1 MTGEDTLMG
10 GRVRLLQGQDGY
22 RAAIDPVL
30 LAASVPAT
38 HGQRVLELGAG
49 GGAAALCLGARIA
62 GVRITG
68 LELQPDLVDLARQSA
83 DLNGLGDRVTFMVG
97 DVLAPPVDLVAGSFD
112 HVMANPPYLSANS
125 GHPPPGAAK
134 AMANVEGAAV
144 LIDWIDCALAMVR
157 DKGRIT
163 LIHRADRIDEI
174 IAALHGKLGAIT
186 TVPLWPQP
194 GKAAKRVIVQG
205 RKGVASPSVIHPG
218 MVLHGVDGGYTK
230 AAEMVLKDGA
240 ALAF

>member
-1 MTGEDTLMG
+1 LTGEDTLMG

-38 HGQRVLELGAG
+38 EGQQVLELGAG
-49 GGAAALCLGARIA
+49 GGAAALCLGMRVA

-68 LELQPDLVDLARQSA
+68 IELQADLVDLARKSA
-83 DLNGLGDRVTFMVG
+83 DLNGLGDRVTFMVA
-97 DVLAPPVDLVAGSFD
+97 DVLAPPRGLVAGSFD
-112 HVMANPPYLSANS
+112 HVMANPPYLSAKS

-144 LIDWIDCALAMVR
+144 LVDWIDCALAMVR
-157 DKGRIT
+157 DKGRVT
-163 LIHRADRIDEI
+163 FIHRADRIDEI
-174 IAALHGKLGAIT
+174 LAALHGKLGAVT
-186 TVPLWPQP
+186 TLPLWPKS

-218 MVLHGVDGGYTK
+218 MVLHGADGGYTK

>member
-1 MTGEDTLMG
+1 LNGEDTLMG

-38 HGQRVLELGAG
+38 HRQQVLELGAG
-49 GGAAALCLGARIA
+49 GGAAALCLGMRVA

-68 LELQPDLVDLARQSA
+68 IELQADLVDLARQSA
-83 DLNGLGDRVTFMVG
+83 DLNGLGDRVIFRVG
-97 DVLAPPVDLVAGSFD
+97 DVLAPPRDLIAGSFD
-112 HVMANPPYLSANS
+112 HVMANPPYLSASS
-125 GHPPPGAAK
+125 GHPPPDPAK

-144 LIDWIDCALAMVR
+144 LVDWIDCAVAMVR
-157 DKGRIT
+157 DKGHLT
-163 LIHRADRIDEI
+163 FIHRADRIDEI
-174 IAALHGKLGAIT
+174 IAALHGKLGAVTI
-186 TVPLWPQP
+186 VPLWPQP

-205 RKGVASPSVIHPG
+205 RKGVASPSVMHPG
-218 MVLHGVDGGYTK
+218 IVLHGVDGGYTQ

-240 ALAF
+240 ALAL